1 MDVPNKVEERSHRV
15 GVKNQAIASGLAATA
30 KKLADTPPVREKGTH
45 TPSKHTHQKKHPT
58 TYACKG
64 GTPGFRWERVSL
76 VCDCVYSY
84 ERKGRV
90 GGGIF

>member
-45 TPSKHTHQKKHPT
+45 TPSKHTHTPKK
-58 TYACKG
+58 
-64 GTPGFRWERVSL
+64 TPNNLCMQRRDPGVQ
-76 VCDCVYSY
+76 
-84 ERKGRV
+84 V
-90 GGGIF
+90 GESEFGV